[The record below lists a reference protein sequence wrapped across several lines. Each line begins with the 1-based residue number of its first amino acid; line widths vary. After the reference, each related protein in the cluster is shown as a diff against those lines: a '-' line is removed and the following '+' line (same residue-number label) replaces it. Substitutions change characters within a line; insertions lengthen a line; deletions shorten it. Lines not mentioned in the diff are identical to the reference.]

1 MKSSKLFLKIKKDIE
16 PYKSKVNDK
25 NKNISEDPDSIGF
38 IMSKYNQD
46 TFNEIMNLSFLELD
60 DKIDEEELTDFQKRI
75 DYFFKLYAS
84 DDEDFREFIKAI
96 SIYLT
101 FIAKKPLHPPGIK
114 FLNGKRVYK
123 DKNRYYCTGK
133 NEFMK
138 DKFSLCKYCVCN
150 L

>member
-46 TFNEIMNLSFLELD
+46 TFNEMNLSFLELD
-60 DKIDEEELTDFQKRI
+60 DKIDEEELNDFQKRI
-75 DYFFKLYAS
+75 DYFFSLDATE
-84 DDEDFREFIKAI
+84 DEEFREFIKVI
-96 SIYLT
+96 SLYLT

-114 FLNGKRVYK
+114 FSEGKGVYK
-123 DKNRYYCTGK
+123 EQNIYYCTAK
-133 NEFMK
+133 SEFIN
-138 DKFSLCKYCVCN
+138 DKMSLCKYCVCN
-150 L
+150 E